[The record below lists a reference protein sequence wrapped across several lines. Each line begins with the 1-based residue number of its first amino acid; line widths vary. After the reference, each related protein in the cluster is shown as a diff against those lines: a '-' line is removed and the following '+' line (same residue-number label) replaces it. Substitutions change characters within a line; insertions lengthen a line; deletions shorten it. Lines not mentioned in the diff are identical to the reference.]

1 MRRLGMHSRSL
12 LFALVSTDTQT
23 QYVGLR
29 HPPLPKGLRELQR
42 ARGLPYDSVH
52 AISEIHRQ
60 GTGLMVWLARMEC
73 RGNDWSEQ
81 QVTYEV
87 RAVFVPPPAGPGQYL
102 LVGTCALGVNPFEKG
117 GDPRLVAVATFVG
130 DSLFATKV
138 DRVWRANFKAERFEP
153 TPAEGV
159 NCLQRDGERRLRGVT
174 PRPRGQRLGP

>member
-1 MRRLGMHSRSL
+1 MRRLGIHSLSL
-12 LFALVSTDTQT
+12 LFALVSTDAQT

-42 ARGLPYDSVH
+42 ARALPYDSVH

-60 GTGLMVWLARMEC
+60 GSGLMVWLERMEC
-73 RGNDWSEQ
+73 RGNDCSEQ
-81 QVTYEV
+81 QITYEV
-87 RAVFVPPPAGPGQYL
+87 RAVLVPPPAGPGQYL

-138 DRVWRANFKAERFEP
+138 DRVWRADFRAERFEP
-153 TPAEGV
+153 APAEGV
-159 NCLQRDGERRLRGVT
+159 NCFREIESGD
-174 PRPRGQRLGP
+174 